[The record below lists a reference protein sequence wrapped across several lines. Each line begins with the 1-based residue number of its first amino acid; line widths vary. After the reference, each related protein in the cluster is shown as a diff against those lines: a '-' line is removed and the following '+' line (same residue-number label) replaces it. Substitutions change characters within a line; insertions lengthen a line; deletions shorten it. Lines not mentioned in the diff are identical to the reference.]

1 MKRQFA
7 VFALASLVI
16 GAVLLFSVP
25 VVLADLSTLLPT
37 PNEPAKTTFTLK
49 LAEAGAQLSA
59 AEWADTQQ
67 VIENRLTQLQL
78 AQGYS
83 VVVQPDQQRVRVTV
97 PQNANMPDI
106 LNLITHAG
114 NVAFVDAG
122 FNPPPAG
129 APLAAT
135 EILFAYPDIADVTLP
150 DSGNGEPF
158 YRFTLKAPAAA
169 RMQHFT
175 AQTDRYVCLLLD
187 ETVAGCTQ
195 MVYSQ
200 NNVVEILPDF
210 GGTNMG
216 LDDLRIFMVSG
227 ALRGP
232 LAVVN

>member
-7 VFALASLVI
+7 IFTLASLVI
-16 GAVLLFSVP
+16 GAGMLLSVP
-25 VVLADLSTLLPT
+25 NVLADLSALLPEKPDLT
-37 PNEPAKTTFTLK
+37 HVTFTLQP
-49 LAEAGAQLSA
+49 AESGAQLSA
-59 AEWADTQQ
+59 AEWANAQQ

-97 PQNANMPDI
+97 PQNANIPDI
-106 LNLITHAG
+106 LNLITHTG

-122 FNPPPAG
+122 FNPPPVG
-129 APLAAT
+129 TPLAAA
-135 EILFAYPDIADVTLP
+135 EILFAYPDIADITLP
-150 DSGNGEPF
+150 DLDNGEPF
-158 YRFTLKAPAAA
+158 YRFTLNAPAAA

-175 AQTDRYVCLLLD
+175 AQAGGHVCLLLD

-195 MVYSQ
+195 MVYSHD
-200 NNVVEILPDF
+200 NAVEILPDF

-216 LDDLRIFMVSG
+216 LDELRVFMVSG
-227 ALRGP
+227 ALSGP